1 MTFIGTSAN
10 NTNTAVLTTTTP
22 SAGGLTL
29 PVPTEFNVVQIY
41 IDKSKADTESAIVNP
56 IQNQIQSFINANI
69 GPNTP

>member
-22 SAGGLTL
+22 SEGGQLL
-29 PVPTEFNVVQIY
+29 PTPTEYNVVQIY
-41 IDKSKADTESAIVNP
+41 IDKPKADSENTIVNP